1 VLDTAEGA
9 PVGLE
14 LGVLLGAGTDGLLD
28 GSEDC
33 ILVGRVLGM
42 LLGTLESWELGAL
55 VGADALLGGADSKM
69 LGICDG
75 SGAWISARCRRLRW
89 RFRIQTAWFL

>member
-1 VLDTAEGA
+1 MLGTTKGA

-28 GSEDC
+28 GSDDC
-33 ILVGRVLGM
+33 ILVGRVLGV
-42 LLGTLESWELGAL
+42 LLRALESWKLGAL
-55 VGADALLGGADSKM
+55 VGADALLGGAESKM

-75 SGAWISARCRRLRW
+75 WELESVLSASDFVGGEESKLVG
-89 RFRIQTAWFL
+89 F